1 MVLHKITASVGNNK
15 WFKRLDT
22 QLNEPTNKNLVNVFI
37 QRRHYFKTLGTI
49 VINRPISPLGFKF
62 KKGLGGG
69 NIFVNEISKI
79 HLFKNLKI

>member
-49 VINRPISPLGFKF
+49 VINRPISPFPMY
-62 KKGLGGG
+62 
-69 NIFVNEISKI
+69 SSP
-79 HLFKNLKI
+79 

>member
-37 QRRHYFKTLGTI
+37 QRKHYFKNFGNYCNEQTHIPLSYVQFTLE
-49 VINRPISPLGFKF
+49 LK
-62 KKGLGGG
+62 
-69 NIFVNEISKI
+69 EIEV
-79 HLFKNLKI
+79 